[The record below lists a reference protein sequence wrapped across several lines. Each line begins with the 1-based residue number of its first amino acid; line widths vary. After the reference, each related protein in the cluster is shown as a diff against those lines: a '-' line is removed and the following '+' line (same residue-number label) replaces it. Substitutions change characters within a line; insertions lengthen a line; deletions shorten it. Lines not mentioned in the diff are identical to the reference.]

1 MKRLFLEI
9 YEELVL
15 VLRGKTLD
23 TLLSPIIFIILYSI
37 FDLFTAAVA
46 ASTFAVILLIYRF
59 LIKHKSIYAVI
70 GLFGVILASVF
81 AYISQSATS
90 YFLPDIVTNTFI
102 IGMIVVTLIIDQP
115 LAAYLSHVTR
125 GWPTRWFWRKDVKPA
140 YREVTWFWLIYFILR
155 TLFEVN
161 LYLNDQLEELF
172 LVNTLLG
179 APLMIV
185 VLVTS
190 YIYGIKR
197 LKTLKGPGVDEFIS
211 QKEPPYRGQNRG
223 F

>member
-1 MKRLFLEI
+1 MRHLFKEI
-9 YEELVL
+9 YEELRL

-23 TLLSPIIFIILYSI
+23 TILSPILFIILYNI
-37 FDLFTAAVA
+37 FNLLVAVIA
-46 ASTFAVILLIYRF
+46 ASAFALFLLIYRY
-59 LIKHKSIYAVI
+59 LIRHKSIYAVI
-70 GLFGVILASVF
+70 GLFGVLLASVF
-81 AYISQSATS
+81 AYISQNATS

-102 IGMIVVTLIIDQP
+102 TGIIIVTLIVDQP

-125 GWPTRWFWRKDVKPA
+125 GWPLRWFWREDIKPA
-140 YREVTWFWLIYFILR
+140 YREVTWFWLIYFVLR

-161 LYLNDQLEELF
+161 LFLNDQLQELF

-185 VLVTS
+185 VLVAS
-190 YIYGIKR
+190 YIYGIGR
-197 LKTLKGPGVDEFIS
+197 LKRLKGPGVDEFIS
-211 QKEPPYRGQNRG
+211 QKEPPFRGQNRG